1 MSPIPP
7 KIRTELSRDT
17 WYDMCIHQRYRGRI
31 GSGNLQWEHAYL
43 YRGKQIQ
50 EKWAIVP
57 CRKSFNMDAT
67 GSVKRFNQY
76 IALLRATNEELDK
89 YQKKDWAQ
97 LKIKFIEEFG
107 IIEI

>member
-1 MSPIPP
+1 
-7 KIRTELSRDT
+7 
-17 WYDMCIHQRYRGRI
+17 
-31 GSGNLQWEHAYL
+31 
-43 YRGKQIQ
+43 
-50 EKWAIVP
+50 
-57 CRKSFNMDAT
+57 MDAT